1 MKHKQFI
8 VEVNASEVVEHIR
21 VAEANTSGEIRVFIS
36 RKEAPDPVAV
46 AQAKFGRLGMSRT
59 RHHNG
64 VLIFVAP
71 RSRTFAIVGDVAVH
85 EICGQ
90 GFWEAERNQMKG
102 HYQAGRYT
110 EGLVMAIDHAGELLT
125 KHFPREKDNPNELPD
140 EIVTD

>member
-1 MKHKQFI
+1 MKHKHFI
-8 VEVNASEVVEHIR
+8 VEVNAAEVVEHIR
-21 VAEANTSGEIRVFIS
+21 MAEANTSGEIRVFIS
-36 RKEAPDPVAV
+36 RKEAPDPVAA
-46 AQAKFGRLGMSRT
+46 AQAKFERLGMSRT

-90 GFWEAERNQMKG
+90 GFWEDVRNQLQG
-102 HYQAGRYT
+102 HYQLGRYT
-110 EGLVMAIDHAGELLT
+110 EGLIRAIDYAGELLA
-125 KHFPREKDNPNELPD
+125 KHFPREKDNLNELPD